1 MADASVDP
9 SWIAADLL
17 AQAEH
22 DVLAV
27 PILIAL
33 GRTVGEKIAAETER
47 QVAALPRR
55 QIAETSLRDFGVVI
69 VVDTIDEA
77 VRVMNLLAPEHAE
90 LAVRGGARLADRVTN
105 AGAIFVGAHTP
116 EPVGDYIAG
125 PSHVLPTGGT
135 TRFASPLGVSDFVKR
150 TSIIEYSAEALARQA
165 ADIERLTAVEALD
178 GHGRAVTIRTRG

>member
-1 MADASVDP
+1 MADASVEP

-55 QIAETSLRDFGVVI
+55 KIAEASLRDFGVVI
-69 VVDTIDEA
+69 VVDTWTK
-77 VRVMNLLAPEHAE
+77 RC
-90 LAVRGGARLADRVTN
+90 
-105 AGAIFVGAHTP
+105 
-116 EPVGDYIAG
+116 
-125 PSHVLPTGGT
+125 
-135 TRFASPLGVSDFVKR
+135 AS
-150 TSIIEYSAEALARQA
+150 
-165 ADIERLTAVEALD
+165 
-178 GHGRAVTIRTRG
+178 